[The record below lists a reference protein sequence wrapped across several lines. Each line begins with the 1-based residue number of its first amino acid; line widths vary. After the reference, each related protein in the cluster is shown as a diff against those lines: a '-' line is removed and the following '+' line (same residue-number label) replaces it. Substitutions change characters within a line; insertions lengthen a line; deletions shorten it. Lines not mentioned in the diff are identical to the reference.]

1 MNVSVHMRL
10 KPLGTLV
17 EMLMDM
23 MEFTVDMLH
32 WRVQQERSAST
43 ELQIKWQTPNYSV
56 GVDYVTHANGKVSVE
71 SH

>member
-23 MEFTVDMLH
+23 MEFTVDMLD
-32 WRVQQERSAST
+32 WRVQQERNAST
-43 ELQIKWQTPNYSV
+43 ELQIKW
-56 GVDYVTHANGKVSVE
+56 
-71 SH
+71 

>member
-1 MNVSVHMRL
+1 
-10 KPLGTLV
+10 
-17 EMLMDM
+17 MLMDM

-43 ELQIKWQTPNYSV
+43 ELQIKWQTPNNAV
-56 GVDYVTHANGKVSVE
+56 GVDYVTHASGKVSVE